1 MIKDSFFPIKLNVK
15 LDPNSDFQLNEL
27 QKITGKKRS
36 QLIRLIIQDF
46 FSRNE
51 DILDN
56 YYTNKGDVNISLFA
70 DLLNNNSSS
79 INEFQKFKQTA
90 N

>member
-36 QLIRLIIQDF
+36 QLTKV
-46 FSRNE
+46 SHP
-51 DILDN
+51 
-56 YYTNKGDVNISLFA
+56 NK
-70 DLLNNNSSS
+70 
-79 INEFQKFKQTA
+79 
-90 N
+90 